1 MARLALTRP
10 KRDPEGRMALGAHLR
25 ELRNRFLVAVGSIVV
40 VAIPGWIW
48 YPQLLLILEAPL
60 RAAGGTLNYQNLT
73 DPFAV
78 QLGVS
83 LFVGVIVASPIWLW
97 QLWAFIVPGL
107 TRRERRTALAFIVC
121 AVPLFLSGCWLAYT
135 TLPKAIA
142 ILLGFTP
149 TGAMNIM
156 PAGDYLRF
164 VTRFILAFGLAFLL
178 PVLLVGLNVA
188 HVLSAK
194 AMLAGWRIAVIGLFV
209 FAAVMT
215 PTPDPWTMLALAL
228 PMCALYFAA
237 CGVAWLIDRRRAK
250 NRPEWA
256 DDLADDEASSL

>member
-1 MARLALTRP
+1 
-10 KRDPEGRMALGAHLR
+10 MALADHLR
-25 ELRNRFLVAVGSIVV
+25 ELRNRFLISACAIVLASV
-40 VAIPGWIW
+40 PGWVF
-48 YPQLLLILEAPL
+48 YPRLLLILEAPL

-78 QLGVS
+78 QLGVA
-83 LFVGVIVASPIWLW
+83 LFVGVIAASPVWLYEV
-97 QLWAFIVPGL
+97 WAFIVPGL
-107 TRRERRTALAFIVC
+107 TRSERRTALAFICC
-121 AVPLFLSGCWLAYT
+121 AVPLFLAGCALAYV
-135 TLPKAIA
+135 TLPKAIG

-194 AMLAGWRIAVIGLFV
+194 AMFAGWRVAVIGLFV

-228 PMCALYFAA
+228 PMCALFFAA
-237 CGVAWLIDRRRAK
+237 CGVAWLIDRRRAR
-250 NRPEWA
+250 NRPDWA
-256 DDLADDEASSL
+256 DDLADDEASAL